1 MAIFHCP
8 EVGTLY
14 IAFSGGG
21 ASHAA
26 EMRVP
31 ALQAASLLTTAMMTA
46 APHHQLTMSEDMQER
61 LSLLPKGERSRVVF
75 QAAGLQLPFLKARGE
90 SKEHLLMKAL
100 LWSLMVDTEM
110 NVECELDIGH
120 RYKPDVVALSGDGQP
135 RWWGECGS
143 VSAEKLSVL
152 REAFPS
158 TRITVCKWG
167 HSDLSGYA
175 AQLRQALPAVRVDAN
190 GAPIGAPI
198 DLVSFPVDSVERFVA
213 NDGALSVTW
222 ECVDT
227 MEVECK
233 VARRRGGRGE

>member
-1 MAIFHCP
+1 
-8 EVGTLY
+8 
-14 IAFSGGG
+14 
-21 ASHAA
+21 
-26 EMRVP
+26 MRLH

-46 APHHQLTMSEDMQER
+46 APHHQQLIMSGESLQER

-100 LWSLMVDTEM
+100 MWSLMLETET

-120 RYKPDVVALSGDGQP
+120 RYKPDVVALSANGQP

-152 REAFPS
+152 RKAFPS

-175 AQLRQALPAVRVDAN
+175 GQLRQALPAVHVDAD
-190 GAPIGAPI
+190 GAPVGAPI

-213 NDGALSVTW
+213 DDGALSVTW

-233 VARRRGGRGE
+233 VARRRGGRSA